1 MALYGKFLQSFSV
14 FHYYHSTLF
23 GPPAGVVLW
32 SYAYHCVRVSV
43 RMSIIVFFSDCVLAF
58 LLKFYTRKSKW
69 IFKWSQNESKTEGFF
84 LLCAGISLKRETL
97 QFSVFLCKTY
107 RKIMVHRLKAK
118 MLFSNQI
125 AGFSYFNIFES
136 KHFVFFCNEIF
147 TN

>member
-1 MALYGKFLQSFSV
+1 MKLCLSLRS
-14 FHYYHSTLF
+14 
-23 GPPAGVVLW
+23 
-32 SYAYHCVRVSV
+32 CVCPNVYNRL
-43 RMSIIVFFSDCVLAF
+43 FSDCVLAF

-97 QFSVFLCKTY
+97 QLSVFLCKTY